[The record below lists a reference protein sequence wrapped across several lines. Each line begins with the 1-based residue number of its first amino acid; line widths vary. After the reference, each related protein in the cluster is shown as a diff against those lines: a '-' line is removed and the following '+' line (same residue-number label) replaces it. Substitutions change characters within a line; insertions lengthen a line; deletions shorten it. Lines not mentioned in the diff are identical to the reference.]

1 MMNELVELNRHLE
14 QSGVTIPMQHVNVSK
29 AARDE
34 KKLIVLIDRDG
45 CPVFYYLAE
54 SSTFFRHSKRNHHS
68 FPVIRIKQS
77 LCSPDRIPENVG
89 EPAALSESF
98 PLNEESGDIVISEW
112 TKGQLEKLCQ
122 ENEQLQ
128 SLGALIERFP
138 DTKEKTKRFNRSL
151 VDLIQEDIAYRP
163 ELQTI
168 VREIFFGKKP
178 KSPNQK
184 WQKPNTQIVFDLA
197 EAFPTSLPVQ
207 HPELWNMLQRL
218 LREQDRMAEEEGPP
232 DNRGISYLS
241 GQESILEREK
251 TPDPTLPVLGGTFIY
266 TRNSNM
272 KYLKRFGLNGLDFHM
287 GRQEIQKVVD
297 ALVYL
302 TQEELK
308 GRIWSAFPSQK
319 KSPNLLIAYVE
330 QNPLDGFAELLGGS
344 QELYAEVVARVTEQ
358 FRERYE
364 TTKEQIPPRIP
375 RYTIRLLI
383 LGKIDDARKQIL
395 LNRQYNMEQ
404 VIDCAQRWQKHF
416 ESGPQVDLPNGK
428 SCGPLYPMDLAE
440 LTQNV
445 WGLRNGKIQKI
456 AQLPPIKL
464 GDLYDLYIPPA
475 ELYGYQELCHRL
487 LDRFVTQGWD
497 LIRCVGH
504 AICRGEI
511 KDGRKKDENLR
522 CALRFFGVYTMLLDK
537 INSLGRENMKS
548 IAFLLG
554 QFLKAVDI
562 LHKEYCR
569 VNSPKNPLPP
579 RLLGNAHYQI
589 AFDRPLDAIELVS
602 QRLPVYIAWADTA
615 QDKAEGAHLAK
626 RQLEEIMGQELFVKD
641 AFADWG
647 SVQRA
652 QMMQG
657 YLAKLPEVK
666 QVESLK
672 EEKKEG

>member
-1 MMNELVELNRHLE
+1 MMNELMELNRQLK
-14 QSGVTIPMQHVNVSK
+14 QSGIAAPMQHMDVGK
-29 AARDE
+29 AVKE
-34 KKLIVLIDRDG
+34 GKKLIVLIDRDG
-45 CPVFYYLAE
+45 HPVYYYLAG
-54 SSTFFRHSKRNHHS
+54 SGTFFRHSKRKHHS
-68 FPVIRIKQS
+68 FPVIRIKKS
-77 LCSPDRIPENVG
+77 LCSPDRIPENGG

-98 PLNEESGDIVISEW
+98 PLNEESGDIVISGW

-122 ENEQLQ
+122 ENKQLQ
-128 SLGALIERFP
+128 SFGALIERFP
-138 DTKEKTKRFNRSL
+138 DTKEKTKCFNRSL
-151 VDLIQEDIAYRP
+151 VDLIQADIAYRP
-163 ELQTI
+163 ELHDV
-168 VREIFFGKKP
+168 VRDIFFGKKP
-178 KSPNQK
+178 KNPNQK
-184 WQKPNTQIVFDLA
+184 WQNPDTQILFDLA
-197 EAFPTSLPVQ
+197 EAHPTSLPLQ
-207 HPELWNMLQRL
+207 HPELWNTLQHL
-218 LREQDRMAEEEGPP
+218 LRELDRKAEEREPP

-241 GQESILEREK
+241 GQVIVLEREK
-251 TPDPTLPVLGGTFIY
+251 TPDPSLPVLGSTFVY
-266 TRNSNM
+266 TRNRN
-272 KYLKRFGLNGLDFHM
+272 KKCFKRFDLNGLDFHM
-287 GRQEIQKVVD
+287 GKQEIQKAVD

-308 GRIWSAFPSQK
+308 GYTWSAFPGQN

-330 QNPLDGFAELLGGS
+330 QSPQDGFAELLGGS

-358 FRERYE
+358 FRERRE
-364 TTKEQIPPRIP
+364 TANEQIPPRIP
-375 RYTIRLLI
+375 KYTIRLLI
-383 LGKIDDARKQIL
+383 LGKIDDAQKQIM

-416 ESGPQVDLPNGK
+416 ESGPQVDLQNGQ
-428 SCGPLYPMDLAE
+428 SCNPLYPMDLAE

-445 WGLRNGKIQKI
+445 WGLRCGKFKKI
-456 AQLPPIKL
+456 AQLPSIRL
-464 GDLYDLYIPPA
+464 GDLYDLYIPPVGM
-475 ELYGYQELCHRL
+475 YGYQELCHKL

-497 LIRCVGH
+497 LIRYVGH

-511 KDGRKKDENLR
+511 KDGRKKNENLR
-522 CALRFFGVYTMLLDK
+522 CALRFFCVYTMLLDK
-537 INSLGRENMKS
+537 INSPGRENMKS

-562 LHKEYCR
+562 LHKEYCNA
-569 VNSPKNPLPP
+569 NSPKNPLPP

-589 AFDRPLDAIELVS
+589 AFDRPLDAIELMS
-602 QRLPVYIAWADTA
+602 QRLPIYIAWADTA
-615 QDKAEGAHLAK
+615 QDKAEGARLAK

-641 AFADWG
+641 SFADWG